1 MKFILII
8 FLICAP
14 GSVFAAAAAA
24 SSAAIV
30 DEYRAIEERHKVQ
43 CLEYAGEIARNED
56 EFLRRALAV
65 NNLPDLSYNSL
76 LSGLIIPVHLA

>member
-1 MKFILII
+1 MKFILIV

-30 DEYRAIEERHKVQ
+30 DEYRATEESYKVQ
-43 CLEYAGEIARNED
+43 CLKYAREIARNED

-65 NNLPDLSYNSL
+65 NNL
-76 LSGLIIPVHLA
+76 LITYQTYPITRCFLV